1 MQDQDRQSLSE
12 TLQSRVR
19 ELEDDLDQI
28 RNSLPDLANS
38 NTPISSIATHLQTS
52 LSSISDLQQEVSCLK
67 EKLQHAEEARM
78 KYEDHINVLKGKN
91 SKSIHFIFQNS
102 FSFHKEFYSFSMRN
116 LLYLIDKWL
125 YFSSVKNSITL
136 FSV

>member
-1 MQDQDRQSLSE
+1 M
-12 TLQSRVR
+12 QSRVR

-78 KYEDHINVLKGKN
+78 KYEDHINVLKGKIFE
-91 SKSIHFIFQNS
+91 SIHFCKFIS
-102 FSFHKEFYSFSMRN
+102 FCNEI
-116 LLYLIDKWL
+116 LLLFNAQAFEYNRRVAILQQGK
-125 YFSSVKNSITL
+125 TL
-136 FSV
+136 